1 MSVDTSTTLEM
12 SQQLNLVQTL
22 MMYPNIL
29 VYYQIPAKLQ
39 TSVGLEPL
47 KAEDKSLN
55 LVGFIT
61 YFHSQLGAM
70 QI

>member
-1 MSVDTSTTLEM
+1 MNHFRNVSTAKSGTDTYDVP
-12 SQQLNLVQTL
+12 Q
-22 MMYPNIL
+22 YFI

-47 KAEDKSLN
+47 KAEAKSLN
-55 LVGFIT
+55 IVGFIT